1 MTPWGHNKTMA
12 DVKVRNLPDWVV
24 NSFRKRAESEGR
36 SLEEELRMLL
46 TEEATRRREKML
58 SELKAFRDKMRKKYG
73 VLSDSTP
80 GIREDRQAR
89 G

>member
-1 MTPWGHNKTMA
+1 MA
-12 DVKVRNLPDWVV
+12 DVKVRNLPDWIV
-24 NSFRKRAESEGR
+24 NSFRKRAENQGR
-36 SLEEELRMLL
+36 SLEEELRMLI
-46 TEEATRRREKML
+46 TAEATRRREETL